1 MRLALPIA
9 AGVLFQTLYF
19 FVDLYFVAQIG
30 PTAIAGVAAAGN
42 IVFLVMALTQIINA
56 GTLALLSQ
64 SVGRKDH
71 GQALLVFNQAS
82 ALSVAFALGT
92 LVFGFPLSRFY
103 MAAVGAGHDTIH
115 AGIVYLEWYLPG
127 LALQFVFTAMGAALR
142 ATGLVKPTMIVQAAS
157 LTLNIILAPILIAGW
172 FTGHPLGVMGAGL
185 ASSIAVFAGVGMM
198 VFYFLRH
205 EKYVRFDAKQSWP
218 RFEMW
223 RRLILIGLPAGGEIG
238 LLFFYTAVVFALIRH
253 FGYPAQAGFG
263 VGSRITQAVFL
274 PGMAIAFAAGPIIGQ
289 NFGAGRAARV
299 RTALRTAILYSSGVM
314 IVLTLICQFGAEW
327 LIRGF
332 TQEPEVVQQGAI
344 YLHIISWNF
353 VATGIVY
360 SCSALFQGL
369 GNTWPSLF
377 STGSRIVTFIIPAV
391 WMATWPNFR
400 IEDVWYLSVA
410 TVTLQ
415 AATSLLLVMRELR
428 RRVPDTLETEGVPLP
443 GTIA

>member
-1 MRLALPIA
+1 VRLALPIA

-19 FVDLYFVAQIG
+19 FVDLYFISSIG
-30 PTAIAGVAAAGN
+30 KAAIAGVSIAGN

-64 SVGRKDH
+64 AVGRKDH
-71 GQALLVFNQAS
+71 GQALRVFNQSS
-82 ALSVAFALGT
+82 ALAGASVIGT
-92 LVFGFPLSRFY
+92 LVLGYALCRVY
-103 MAAVGAGHDTIH
+103 MAAESGDQAVVH
-115 AGIVYLEWYLPG
+115 AGAIYLSWYLPG
-127 LALQFVFTAMGAALR
+127 LGLQFVFTAMAAALR

-172 FTGHPLGVMGAGL
+172 FTGHPFGVMGAGL

-205 EKYVRFDAKQSWP
+205 EKYVRFDATQWWP

-223 RRLILIGLPAGGEIG
+223 RRIVLIGFPAGGEIA
-238 LLFFYTAVVFALIRH
+238 LLFFYTSIVLVFIAH
-253 FGYPAQAGFG
+253 FGTAAQAGFG
-263 VGSRITQAVFL
+263 VGSRLTQAVFL
-274 PGMAIAFAAGPIIGQ
+274 PGMAVAIAAAPIIGQ

-299 RTALRTAILYSSGVM
+299 RTTLRTAILYCSGVM
-314 IVLTLICQFGAEW
+314 IILTLTCQFGAEW
-327 LIRGF
+327 LIRRF
-332 TQEPEVVQQGAI
+332 TQEPDVVQQGAL

-377 STGSRIVTFIIPAV
+377 STGSRVITFLIPAY
-391 WMATWPNFR
+391 WMSTWPNFR
-400 IEDVWYLSVA
+400 IEDIWYLSVA

-415 AATSLLLVMRELR
+415 AATSLLLVARELR
-428 RRVPDTLETEGVPLP
+428 RRVPDTLEADAMPLP
-443 GTIA
+443 GTVA